1 MPFGLKK
8 KKAQVT
14 VDRQRQV
21 DIGYAIKQIETGDLS
36 FIEGY
41 DPSRP
46 IILSFQNMLLSESR
60 LMQGTAESGI
70 KNKISKGL
78 YFYVGQAQEP
88 ETRQEIVKIDVGNMT
103 ISSYGVSFAGKSKHI
118 SINFDDIDSIG
129 HTNTGIT
136 ISSRSQLERLRLEG
150 ADKATVSLKVQ
161 DRTYRQALSGKLMRI
176 LIEAAMKTSL
186 ERRGEN

>member
-1 MPFGLKK
+1 MPFGLRK

-21 DIGYAIKQIETGDLS
+21 DVCYAIKQIGMGNLS
-36 FIEGY
+36 FIEGH
-41 DPSRP
+41 DPAKP
-46 IILSFQNMLLSESR
+46 IILSFQNMSLTEPR
-60 LMQGTAESGI
+60 LIQGTAESSI

-88 ETRQEIVKIDVGNMT
+88 SPTEELVQIDNGTTT
-103 ISSYGVSFAGKSKHI
+103 IAPYGIIFAGKSKRI
-118 SINFDDIDSIG
+118 SVNFDDIDTIG
-129 HTNTGIT
+129 HTNNGIT

-150 ADKATVSLKVQ
+150 ADRTTVPLKVQ
-161 DRTYRQALSGKLMRI
+161 DRTYRQTLSGKLMRI